1 MQPLTAGLALM
12 AMLVVACGQ
21 NDGSPTSTDGETA
34 PPAQAPDTRQVPVMD
49 PGSGY
54 VTALCSIRFFDE
66 LEPPDLGD
74 VIAQL
79 RALPTTTE
87 AEATEAAWLVERME
101 IVDALD
107 DPLSTGDVLAIG
119 SVLRARCSL

>member
-1 MQPLTAGLALM
+1 
-12 AMLVVACGQ
+12 
-21 NDGSPTSTDGETA
+21 
-34 PPAQAPDTRQVPVMD
+34 MD